1 MKLVVFDM
9 DGTLID
15 SQAFIV
21 NTMAQAFVAHGLVPP
36 TPEEGRQVI
45 GLSLELAL
53 AELSGLGAS
62 EVAPLAAQYRKTFM
76 AKAQADIETQEAL
89 YPGARDAVE
98 HLGGRDDLLLG
109 IATGKSLNGVKRV
122 LGAHELI
129 HHFVTHQTPD
139 NNPSKPH
146 PGMLHTAMSE
156 TGAGVHETAMIGD
169 TTFDI
174 EMAVAA
180 GVHAIGVSWGYHT
193 VGELHAA
200 GANLV
205 VDDYAALLAAI
216 DAY

>member
-1 MKLVVFDM
+1 MKLIVFDM

-21 NTMAQAFVAHGLVPP
+21 GTMGEAFAAHGLEPP
-36 TPEEGRQVI
+36 TLEEGRQVI

-53 AELSGLGAS
+53 SELSGLDEDA
-62 EVAPLAAQYRKTFM
+62 VAPLAAQYRKTFLS
-76 AKAQADIETQEAL
+76 KAQADIEGQEAL

-98 HLGGRDDLLLG
+98 HLGGRADIVLG
-109 IATGKSLNGVKRV
+109 VATGKSLNGVKRV
-122 LGAHELI
+122 LQSHDLT
-129 HHFVTHQTPD
+129 HHFVTRQTPD

-146 PGMLHTAMSE
+146 PGMLHTAMAE
-156 TGAGVHETAMIGD
+156 TGLDPHQTAMIGD

-193 VGELHAA
+193 VDELHAA

-216 DAY
+216 DAF